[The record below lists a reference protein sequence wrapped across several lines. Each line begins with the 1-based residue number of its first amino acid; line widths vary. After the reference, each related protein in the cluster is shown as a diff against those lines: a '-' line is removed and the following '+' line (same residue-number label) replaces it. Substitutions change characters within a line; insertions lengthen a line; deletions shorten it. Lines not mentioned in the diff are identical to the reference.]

1 MVQLRDL
8 LPTEGDDEGSADVP
22 RLLDEQSSVDES
34 NIEDTLNTSSSSIY
48 SLSSH
53 PSFNPSPPSSPVVI
67 NFGRR
72 SPSHVPLRPK
82 RKRLLLPTEE
92 DVEGLADV
100 FRLLDE
106 QSSLDDMSSSSIY
119 SVSSLSSFTLSP
131 PSSPVVVNCRK
142 RSPSPLPL
150 RPKRMRLLP
159 PGSEPYPN
167 FCPYFV
173 SMVTVEKLLRD
184 LGYY

>member
-1 MVQLRDL
+1 MFELRDL
-8 LPTEGDDEGSADVP
+8 LPTERDVEGSADVS
-22 RLLDEQSSVDES
+22 RLLDKQPSVDKS
-34 NIEDTLNTSSSSIY
+34 NIEDPLNTSSKSIC

-53 PSFNPSPPSSPVVI
+53 SSFNPSPPSSPVVI

-72 SPSHVPLRPK
+72 SPSHVPLRLK

-159 PGSEPYPN
+159 PRSKPYQN
-167 FCPYFV
+167 CCPYFV
-173 SMVTVEKLLRD
+173 SMIAVEKLVRD